1 MSHRL
6 KRKKRRGWLTVA
18 NDAKMPSQIKMG
30 KNLMDITGL
39 SPEVIK
45 DGTYFGVGWRVNSNC
60 YSLSRCKNPRFPSKY
75 LKLLNKTTNNNNNKM
90 GTWTWKNHRGMWSM
104 MGLRNLSKD
113 AGQLAKA
120 ICLVLTWWSKATSLL
135 SLPGWS
141 VRIIFAASGELSF
154 RQMLRLRQGS
164 SKASKQWLL

>member
-1 MSHRL
+1 MFSFSISIEIISRKSIMRKVKTKIFHISIFRVKIKDENQAREAKKCLLRQQEIQINVSHRL
-6 KRKKRRGWLTVA
+6 KRKKKRDWLTVA

-90 GTWTWKNHRGMWSM
+90 GTWT
-104 MGLRNLSKD
+104 
-113 AGQLAKA
+113 
-120 ICLVLTWWSKATSLL
+120 
-135 SLPGWS
+135 
-141 VRIIFAASGELSF
+141 
-154 RQMLRLRQGS
+154 
-164 SKASKQWLL
+164 